1 VLTGADPAMATLLN
15 GKLDMTRIGL
25 MGHSRGGDAVAS
37 FVLYN
42 QTLPVG
48 ERFPLRGVVS
58 IAPVDY
64 ERHAPY
70 GVPYMTMIGTCDG
83 DVSNLQGARLYER
96 SQYQSNDPYPRFQV
110 LQVGGNHDAYNTVW
124 QADGDD
130 SSQKDAACG
139 PDSKESKGQVPTEK
153 NPTTEPGVFTPEN
166 VLGKLNE
173 EDPHN
178 IRLSGEAGPHFEAVT
193 GETKPYRWGNAEKLN
208 PLVNTRMSGDP
219 ALMGDQEKMGLATV
233 AAFFRRW

>member
-1 VLTGADPAMATLLN
+1 
-15 GKLDMTRIGL
+15 MTRIGL

-42 QTLPVG
+42 QTLPAG
-48 ERFPLRGVVS
+48 ERFPLRAVVS

-70 GVPYMTMIGTCDG
+70 GVPYMTVFGSCDG

-96 SQYQSNDPYPRFQV
+96 SQYESNDPYPRFQV
-110 LQVGGNHDAYNTVW
+110 VQVGGNHDAYNTVW

-139 PDSKESKGQVPTEK
+139 PDAKGDKGQVGTEANGFMETVYGEEIPSSSTAYSAPSRTPKTPTTSASPAKPAPTSRRSKAKKSPTVGATEK
-153 NPTTEPGVFTPEN
+153 SHPDSPKGSP
-166 VLGKLNE
+166 
-173 EDPHN
+173 
-178 IRLSGEAGPHFEAVT
+178 SS
-193 GETKPYRWGNAEKLN
+193 
-208 PLVNTRMSGDP
+208 TR
-219 ALMGDQEKMGLATV
+219 
-233 AAFFRRW
+233 R